1 VSEDAPIG
9 TDDRALDDLALEA
22 LATSVAEPPPPEL
35 RARVLGA
42 VEREAALG
50 RGMRRWR
57 RAGAAAMAAAA
68 ALAGVLAWDAR
79 VDQKRSDATLAALA
93 ELEERRAGLAE
104 RIEAQQ
110 REILVLSESLATQAE
125 LMRIFATPRLVT
137 ASLAPQAG
145 HAGSARVVVDP
156 ASGEAAL
163 VVAGLAKLA
172 AGQVYE
178 LWALR
183 GPAPPEPAGLF
194 AAPATAASVRVPR
207 VPDATAVT
215 AFAVSIEPE
224 GGSPQPTGPIVLVGS
239 VGT

>member
-9 TDDRALDDLALEA
+9 SDDRALDDAALEA
-22 LATSVAEPPPPEL
+22 LAASVAAPPPPEL

-42 VEREAALG
+42 VAREAALA

-57 RAGAAAMAAAA
+57 RAGAAALAAAA
-68 ALAGVLAWDAR
+68 ALAGVLVWDAR
-79 VDQKRSDATLAALA
+79 QDRRRSEATLASLA

-110 REILVLSESLATQAE
+110 RELLVLSESLATQAE
-125 LMRIFATPRLVT
+125 LMQILATPRLVT

-145 HAGSARVVVDP
+145 RAGSARVLVDP

-163 VVAGLAKLA
+163 VVAGLAPLA

-194 AAPATAASVRVPR
+194 AAPAAAATVRLPR
-207 VPDATAVT
+207 VPDAAAVT

-224 GGSPQPTGPIVLVGS
+224 GGSPRPTGPIVLVGE

>member
-1 VSEDAPIG
+1 MSEDTPIG
-9 TDDRALDDLALEA
+9 TDDRTLDDAALEA
-22 LATSVAEPPPPEL
+22 LAEAVSAPPPPGL

-50 RGMRRWR
+50 RRLRRWR

-68 ALAGVLAWDAR
+68 AFAGVAVWGAHLDR
-79 VDQKRSDATLAALA
+79 LRRDETLAALA
-93 ELEERRAGLAE
+93 EFEERRAALAE

-110 REILVLSESLATQAE
+110 REILVLTESLATQAE
-125 LMRIFATPRLVT
+125 LTRILATPRLVT

-145 HAGSARVVVDP
+145 HAGRARIVVDP

-163 VVAGLAKLA
+163 VVAGVAPLA

-178 LWALR
+178 LWTLR

-194 AAPATAASVRVPR
+194 PAPAKAATVRIPR
-207 VPDATAVT
+207 VPDPTAVT

-224 GGSPQPTGPIVLVGS
+224 GGSPRPTGPIVLVGN

>member
-1 VSEDAPIG
+1 MSEDAPIG
-9 TDDRALDDLALEA
+9 SDDRALDDAALEA
-22 LATSVAEPPPPEL
+22 LAASVAAPPPPEL

-57 RAGAAAMAAAA
+57 LAGAAAMAAAA
-68 ALAGVLAWDAR
+68 ALAGVLVWDVR
-79 VDQKRSDATLAALA
+79 VDRQRSDATLAALA
-93 ELEERRAGLAE
+93 QLEQRRLDLAE
-104 RIEAQQ
+104 RVEAQQ

-125 LMRIFATPRLVT
+125 LVRILATPRLLT
-137 ASLAPQAG
+137 AALAPQAG
-145 HAGSARVVVDP
+145 RAGSARVLVDP

-163 VVAGLAKLA
+163 VVEGLAKLA

-183 GPAPPEPAGLF
+183 GSAPPEPAGLF
-194 AAPATAASVRVPR
+194 AAPATAATVRVPR
-207 VPDATAVT
+207 VPQATAVT

-224 GGSPQPTGPIVLVGS
+224 GGSPQPTGPIVLAGQ

>member
-9 TDDRALDDLALEA
+9 TDERALDDAVLEA
-22 LATSVAEPPPPEL
+22 LAASVASPPPPEL

-50 RGMRRWR
+50 RGIRRWR
-57 RAGAAAMAAAA
+57 RATAAGMAAAA
-68 ALAGVLAWDAR
+68 ALAGVLLWDAR
-79 VDQKRSDATLAALA
+79 LDRRRSEETLAALA
-93 ELEERRAGLAE
+93 ELEGRRADLAE
-104 RIEAQQ
+104 RLEAQQ
-110 REILVLSESLATQAE
+110 REILLLSESLAAQAE
-125 LMRIFATPRLVT
+125 LSRILATPRLVT

-163 VVAGLAKLA
+163 VVAELAPLA
-172 AGQVYE
+172 PGRVYE

-194 AAPATAASVRVPR
+194 VAPATAGTVRVPR
-207 VPDATAVT
+207 VADAAAVT
-215 AFAVSIEPE
+215 AFAISIEPE
-224 GGSPQPTGPIVLVGS
+224 GGSPQPTGPIVLAGS